1 MFTLVVFGLLLQGLV
16 VLASY
21 PVQSLR
27 NARCNGILP
36 TPTYGVTG
44 SLFTVCAEE
53 LIAAPVSRIYDTL
66 IDFRNYHIWN
76 SFVIDVKVPATVINP
91 SDVSVGMSMD
101 FTTQGLLPLLNS
113 TSTEIVT
120 VLSPGTDFA
129 VNAWR
134 SDDKLNGMFMAAEHP
149 NVLTDAGNGLTRY
162 VSWETYYLPGGVL
175 LLTLQAQ
182 LKTQFIQQGKDL
194 KKYVEGLN

>member
-1 MFTLVVFGLLLQGLV
+1 MAFGFVGSCPFCVVASDPRAAQISNDPQLGRASHAFSTFDRDMMFTTVVFGVLLQGLV

-36 TPTYGVTG
+36 TPTYGLTG

-129 VNAWR
+129 VNAWEAMI
-134 SDDKLNGMFMAAEHP
+134 SSMAC
-149 NVLTDAGNGLTRY
+149 
-162 VSWETYYLPGGVL
+162 SW
-175 LLTLQAQ
+175 Q
-182 LKTQFIQQGKDL
+182 LSIQMC
-194 KKYVEGLN
+194 